1 MGGCPAAGGKGETFC
16 VPTVLSCETRG
27 RHFIFSRPVYSARKR
42 FGGFYK
48 KSAYCN
54 DGLTC
59 GNRQMHKA
67 EGVADALL
75 LRFSSATLGA
85 TAADCACIASCAA
98 FTKATLRAR

>member
-1 MGGCPAAGGKGETFC
+1 MLGGAAAGGKGETFC

-75 LRFSSATLGA
+75 LRFSSATPGA
-85 TAADCACIASCAA
+85 TGLTVLALILACV
-98 FTKATLRAR
+98 ATLRC